1 MYRAAHKRTYTIF
14 VFFSLMLAVTL
25 PALATPAPPTQ
36 VELTRAEMQNK
47 QFTFK
52 IRKDGARTSI
62 NLHFPGRL
70 LAKEFRLVPHSTSV
84 LIRNKAGDDIAMTD
98 NWVANNE
105 VLSID
110 TSYNHLTADASVAI
124 TYVCAKAGNDGC
136 YGATIFRMSSI
147 SKFIEANP
155 DAVNLPL
162 TCKKVPGTAIEMFDC
177 TQ

>member
-1 MYRAAHKRTYTIF
+1 MYRAASKRTDTIF
-14 VFFSLMLAVTL
+14 VLFLLTLAVTL
-25 PALATPAPPTQ
+25 PALATAPPPNE
-36 VELTRAEMQNK
+36 VELTRAEMQSK
-47 QFTFK
+47 QFSFK
-52 IRKDGARTSI
+52 IRKNGTSTSI
-62 NLHFPGRL
+62 DLRFPGRL

-84 LIRNKAGDDIAMTD
+84 VIRNKAGNDIARTD

-110 TSYNHLTADASVAI
+110 TSYNHVMSDASVAV
-124 TYVCAKAGNDGC
+124 TYVCAKASNDGC
-136 YGATIFRMSSI
+136 YGATIFRISSV

-162 TCKKVPGTAIEMFDC
+162 KCKKVPGSAIEMFDC